1 MALETALMIP
11 ILLLL
16 IVGMVQ
22 LGKVTYQYYTL
33 KKIVY
38 AAGRQLS
45 IQQGVNFCDLANDLT
60 AQAAINFALNDT
72 NGAPIVPQVTA
83 LDVSAECADANG
95 VLAACTSCPDSNP
108 QPGYLLVTIPNGFQV
123 QVRIPFIS
131 PIPITLNP
139 YALVPFGGVS

>member
-1 MALETALMIP
+1 MVLETAMLIP

-22 LGKVTYQYYTL
+22 IGKVTYQYYTL
-33 KKIVY
+33 KKMVF
-38 AAGRQLS
+38 AAGRQLAV
-45 IQQGVNFCDLANDLT
+45 QQGVNFCDIPNDAI
-60 AQAAINFALNDT
+60 AQAAINFALNDSSGT
-72 NGAPIVPQVTA
+72 PIVPEVTT
-83 LDVSAECADANG
+83 LNVSAECADANG
-95 VLAACTSCPDSNP
+95 VLAPCTSCPDNNP
-108 QPGYLLVTIPNGFQV
+108 QPGYLLVTIPDGFQV